1 MYRNVPNAK
10 IGNSHERPKRVNG
23 RRAPLGR
30 LTWSL
35 LNVPKRLSARC
46 ATPALSLSRKA
57 LTGLRSTRTGF
68 RSRFRGAQLV
78 EKLRIEVDNLGE
90 SLNC

>member
-35 LNVPKRLSARC
+35 LNVPKRLAYRL
-46 ATPALSLSRKA
+46 LSL
-57 LTGLRSTRTGF
+57 L
-68 RSRFRGAQLV
+68 
-78 EKLRIEVDNLGE
+78 
-90 SLNC
+90 

>member
-35 LNVPKRLSARC
+35 LNVPKRLVRHQLSAI
-46 ATPALSLSRKA
+46 RKTDLA
-57 LTGLRSTRTGF
+57 SGF
-68 RSRFRGAQLV
+68 RLSVFLTP
-78 EKLRIEVDNLGE
+78 DP
-90 SLNC
+90 